1 MLNFERSTLNSPK
14 GKRMA
19 GHILLAG
26 GAEFGGRMAEPD
38 LRAIELAG
46 GVDARISVIPTA
58 AAPDHNHERAGRNGV
73 RWFESLG
80 ARHVAALPLIDRAS
94 ADRPAIV
101 AALRESRLIYLLGGF
116 PHYLGQT
123 LLGSASWQ
131 AIVAAHQAGAV
142 VAGSSAGAMVLCQHY
157 YNPEPSQVIEG
168 LGMLPNTC
176 VLPHHNTFGKGWA
189 VRLAALLPG
198 SLLLGIDERTAMLN
212 DGVADAW
219 RVYGQGAV
227 TLYRHGQVIA

>member
-1 MLNFERSTLNSPK
+1 MP
-14 GKRMA
+14 

-46 GVDARISVIPTA
+46 GVDARISIIPTA
-58 AAPDHNHERAGRNGV
+58 AAPDHNHEHAGRNGV

-80 ARHVAALPLIDRAS
+80 ARNVAALPLTDRAS
-94 ADRPAIV
+94 ADSPAIV

-123 LLGSASWQ
+123 LLGSASWE
-131 AIVAAHQAGAV
+131 AIMAAHQAGAV
-142 VAGSSAGAMVLCQHY
+142 VAGSSSGAMVLCQYY
-157 YNPEPSQVIEG
+157 YNPESSQVIEG
-168 LGMLPNTC
+168 LGMLPNAC

-189 VRLAALLPG
+189 ARLAALLPG
-198 SLLLGIDERTAMLN
+198 SLLLGIDERTAMLD
-212 DGVADAW
+212 DGDGGAW

-227 TLYRHGQVIA
+227 TLYRHGRPTVYASGAEFELQQ

>member
-1 MLNFERSTLNSPK
+1 
-14 GKRMA
+14 MA
-19 GHILLAG
+19 GHIMLAG

-46 GVDARISVIPTA
+46 GDDARISIIPTA
-58 AAPDHNHERAGRNGV
+58 AAPDHNHEHAGRNGV

-94 ADRPAIV
+94 ADSPAV
-101 AALRESRLIYLLGGF
+101 TSALRESRLIYLLGGF
-116 PHYLGQT
+116 PLYLGQT

-131 AIVAAHQAGAV
+131 AIVAAHEAGAV

-157 YNPEPSQVIEG
+157 FDPKSSQLADG
-168 LGMLPNTC
+168 LSMLPNAC

-189 VRLAALLPG
+189 ARLAELLPG
-198 SLLLGIDERTAMLN
+198 SALLGIDERTAMLN
-212 DGVADAW
+212 DGDGGAW

-227 TLYRHGQVIA
+227 TLYHHGQPTVYAPGAEFEL